1 MGARTVVASAGRGIA
16 SGSDG
21 RCLMDI
27 RFSVERRCGARQ
39 LAGSWCDVWS
49 RDGELHAQHEFAAQH
64 ADRLREAGFTV
75 RVRPLVL

>member
-1 MGARTVVASAGRGIA
+1 MRGAVVASAGRGIS

-39 LAGSWCDVWS
+39 VNGVWCDVWS
-49 RDGELHAQHEFAAQH
+49 REGDLHAVHELASQH